1 MRRVIAV
8 LGVMALAAMPT
19 PARAWGYEA
28 HKFIMERAIGLLPAE
43 IRPLFEQNRATLVER
58 AIDPDTWQI
67 AGFDAQEDPNHF
79 LDLDWEGYGKYPY
92 SGLPRDYTA
101 AIAKF
106 GKKRVDENG
115 TLPWRTEEIYGEL
128 RRAFESYGRRGPFGR
143 FDILFFSA
151 WLTHYVSDAHVPF
164 HTVMNYDGQLSGQH
178 GIHSRFEAFL
188 FERYRDQ
195 WTIAPKPVPPIR
207 NPRDYIFD
215 VVLQG
220 TQLVPPIL
228 KADLDAIG
236 GRDEYDDAYYAA
248 FFKANRAVVELRLNE
263 SIAASAA
270 MIAGAWEAAGKP
282 AVPVNSTPTVQRR
295 RR

>member
-8 LGVMALAAMPT
+8 LGVMALAAIPT

-28 HKFIMERAIGLLPAE
+28 HKLIMERAIGLLPAE
-43 IRPLFEQNRATLVER
+43 IRPLFEQNKSTLIER
-58 AIDPDTWQI
+58 AIDPDTWQV
-67 AGFDAQEDPNHF
+67 AGFDALEDPNHF

-92 SGLPRDYTA
+92 NGLPRDYTA

-115 TLPWRTEEIYGEL
+115 TLPWRTEEMYGDL

-164 HTVMNYDGQLSGQH
+164 HAVLNYDGQLTGQH
-178 GIHSRFEAFL
+178 GIHARFEAFL

-195 WTIAPKPVPPIR
+195 WTIAPKPIAPIR

-215 VVLQG
+215 VVLEG

-228 KADLDAIG
+228 KSDLDAIG

-248 FFKANRAVVELRLNE
+248 FFKANRAVVERRLNE

-282 AVPVNSTPTVQRR
+282 AVPVTSTPTVQRR

>member
-8 LGVMALAAMPT
+8 LGVLAVAATPT
-19 PARAWGYEA
+19 PTRAWGYEA
-28 HKFIMERAIGLLPAE
+28 HKFIMERVIGLLPAE
-43 IRPLFEQNRATLVER
+43 LQPLFEQNKSMLVER
-58 AIDPDTWQI
+58 SIDPDTWQV
-67 AGFDAQEDPNHF
+67 AGFDAQEDSHHF

-106 GKKRVDENG
+106 GKTRVDENG
-115 TLPWRTEEIYGEL
+115 TLPWRVEEMHGSL
-128 RRAFESYGRRGPFGR
+128 RRAFESYQRRGPFGR

-164 HTVMNYDGQLSGQH
+164 HAVLNYDGQLTGQH

-195 WTIAPKPVPPIR
+195 WTVAPKPIAPITS
-207 NPRDYIFD
+207 PRDYIFD

-220 TQLVPPIL
+220 TQLVPAIL
-228 KADLDAIG
+228 KSDLEAIG
-236 GRDEYDDAYYAA
+236 TRDEYDDAYYAA
-248 FFKANRAVVELRLNE
+248 FFKANRAVLERRLNE

-282 AVPVNSTPTVQRR
+282 PVPVNARPTTQRR